1 LDDQKPVSL
10 LAPLHGRKPEAPAW
24 FTRALAVAPERAFVA
39 VAAARIE
46 MLTWGERGKPG
57 LLLLHGNGAHADWW
71 SFIAPFFSEHYRVAA
86 LSWSGMGASDW
97 RERYSLDAF
106 LAEIETVAE
115 AAGLYDAPEKPVA
128 VGHSFGAMPLLI
140 HAARNSERL
149 KAIVIVDPPIF
160 SPTRER
166 QNRPPR
172 EHQAHRVYPSLEAAL
187 ARFRFA
193 PVQGCENLYIADFI
207 ARTSLKTAP
216 MTEGPGEGWT
226 WRFDPALWR
235 TLSLREMLPKP
246 GDVRCPSA
254 LIWGGRSRLMRP
266 EDAAHALTLLPPGSP
281 SIDIPEA
288 EHHVWI
294 DQPLAFV
301 AALRALLAA
310 WPAKEA
316 P

>member
-1 LDDQKPVSL
+1 MDDPKPASL
-10 LAPLHGRKPEAPAW
+10 LGHLHGARPEAPEW
-24 FTRALAVAPERAFVA
+24 FSRALEVAPERSV
-39 VAAARIE
+39 VPVEGAAIE

-71 SFIAPFFSEHYRVAA
+71 SFIAPFFCDQYRVAA
-86 LSWSGMGASDW
+86 FSWSGMGASDW

-106 LAEIETVAE
+106 LAEIETVAD
-115 AAGLYDAPEKPVA
+115 AAGLYGAAQKPVM
-128 VGHSFGAMPLLI
+128 VGHSFGAMPLLV
-140 HAARNSERL
+140 HAARHGDRL
-149 KAIVIVDPPIF
+149 KAAVIVDPPIF
-160 SPTRER
+160 SPTRAR

-172 EHQAHRVYPSLEAAL
+172 EHQAHRVYPTLEAAL
-187 ARFRFA
+187 ERFRFA
-193 PVQGCENLYIADFI
+193 PTQPCENLYIADFI

-216 MTEGPGEGWT
+216 MTEGPGEGFT

-235 TLSLREMLPKP
+235 NLSIRDMLPGP

-310 WPAKEA
+310 WPAA
-316 P
+316 

>member
-1 LDDQKPVSL
+1 MDDAKPASL
-10 LAPLHGRKPEAPAW
+10 LGHLRGAKPEAPAW
-24 FTRALAVAPERAFVA
+24 FTRALEVAPERSFVTVEGA
-39 VAAARIE
+39 SIE

-57 LLLLHGNGAHADWW
+57 LLFLHGNGAHADWW

-86 LSWSGMGASDW
+86 FSWSGMGASEW

-106 LAEIETVAE
+106 LAEIEVVAQ
-115 AAGLYDAPEKPVA
+115 AAGLYDCAEKPVM

-140 HAARNSERL
+140 HAARASERL

-166 QNRPPR
+166 QTRPPR
-172 EHQAHRVYPSLEAAL
+172 EERPHRVYRTLEAAL
-187 ARFRFA
+187 ERFRFA
-193 PVQGCENLYIADFI
+193 PVQPCENLYIADFI
-207 ARTSLKTAP
+207 ARTSLKQAP
-216 MTEGPGEGWT
+216 MADGSGEGWT
-226 WRFDPALWR
+226 WRFDAALWR
-235 TLSLREMLPKP
+235 NLRIRDMLPGA

-254 LIWGGRSRLMRP
+254 LIWGGRSRLMRA

-281 SIDIPEA
+281 CIDIPEA

-301 AALRALLAA
+301 ASLRALLAA
-310 WPAKEA
+310 WP
-316 P
+316 PR